1 MKKANPPVVGRITIV
16 FSLCLGLIGALWA
29 FEEEKIGG
37 ASASSL
43 PSPQQEVPAMGET
56 GETPP
61 LTKEQQILEMD
72 IATSSL
78 SELAFW
84 CRRVGLSDGGSR
96 EELQNRLRQY
106 YGIPLPKSD
115 APGKERSLRSESPEN
130 TEKAPAQRTIVI
142 EAAEQSEFFTLAVVN
157 EEYARL
163 RGKVQITVKE
173 GDTSYTLSA
182 EEILYNK
189 TRNQLSARG
198 NVVYT
203 KKKGDTT
210 ETFRG
215 AALSLN
221 VDSLSGTFVGGFSE
235 RAMEGKANA
244 YKFTGQVISRDA
256 EGSTVLQDVDITT
269 ASVEDPYWSI
279 HASKLWLLPGND
291 WAIAHAVLKVGEI
304 PLFYI
309 PFLYLPGDEVVFHPV
324 LGYLKREGSFGQTT
338 TYLLGRPKASSSTEN
353 SITRLL
359 GSSEN
364 EERRQEGLF
373 LRTTGERRKSGD
385 EVSLALLFDM
395 YANLG
400 VYGGL
405 ELSIPKTGGWGK
417 QEVSMGIGFS
427 RTIYA
432 LGSNLYSPYNPND
445 GSFDWNSAYFLNWMV
460 PFRYRF
466 KASGSLSLGT
476 FSLSWTI
483 PVYSDPYVD
492 DDFLDRSE
500 QMDWLSMIKEGASAS
515 SSSSSSSNILGSYNL
530 RIGGSGTI
538 PTDVLSPF
546 VSTFT
551 INSLSS
557 TLIFKTKSSTLYA
570 SSSSP
575 WQSFFYPSQWTL
587 ASFSGNVKGTLVSNN
602 ATIKKT
608 SSSGISASE
617 GEKIHLLEKAL
628 SPWMEDNSSKTP
640 SASAGTQQK
649 EDTSASF
656 TIPALSQTFESSGG
670 TQLLWNVEYSFDPTA
685 SWDLH
690 YHYTTWK
697 EVYDVNWSDISYLYA
712 ILGVNGAIT
721 ANLSR
726 SDKLFNMSVKIGGT
740 ANWQQYQYIDTS
752 SSDIDANSLLLSAYK
767 ASGYYLTAET
777 LFSVSPLIQDDVW
790 KNTQL
795 QYTLKGKWLNT
806 VFNNDVNYPRW
817 DLLWGSW
824 SKDSISNHSL
834 SCTLSALTS
843 LGEQSLGLSMELPP
857 RESLL
862 SGNTRLQW
870 GTSVLSASTS
880 ISKPFEDPLFN
891 PLTVSGTIV
900 FAPRFQYKQEF
911 TYSPEEKSLT
921 AWTSTLSWYD
931 LSASL
936 SYAYSKSYL
945 FSGGKWTLASDEEA
959 LRPKVF
965 QLSYGTSLSNLVF
978 WKNRIQANLNISSSL
993 SLDLQR
999 YTYSSFTFS
1008 LGTTLKIHEFL
1019 DVSFT
1024 SKSQN
1029 RVIYRYIQSWPIWE
1043 QPVQVPGEQNMWV
1056 DLVNSFRFDS
1066 DTLRKSSGFKL
1077 QALSVKAVH
1086 YMGDWTAT
1094 VTTDLEPYLN
1104 TSQLPYRYA
1113 FNTKVSFLVQ
1123 WIPISEFKTQ
1133 TYYDKDGF
1141 VFK

>member
-1 MKKANPPVVGRITIV
+1 MKQINPPVVGMMVLMI
-16 FSLCLGLIGALWA
+16 SLSLGFAEPLWALDGAEEESAVIGALP
-29 FEEEKIGG
+29 
-37 ASASSL
+37 L
-43 PSPQQEVPAMGET
+43 QQQ
-56 GETPP
+56 GETPSGETVETP
-61 LTKEQQILEMD
+61 SLTREQQILEMD
-72 IATSSL
+72 ITTSNL
-78 SELAFW
+78 SELASW
-84 CRRVGLSDGGSR
+84 CRRLGLSDGGSR
-96 EELQNRLRQY
+96 EELQNRLREY
-106 YGIPLPKSD
+106 YGIPRPKSGEGVTKQQS
-115 APGKERSLRSESPEN
+115 PGSEKPEG
-130 TEKAPAQRTIVI
+130 TEKSSSQRTIVI
-142 EAAEQSEFFTLAVVN
+142 ESAEQSEFFTLDVVN

-163 RGKVQITVKE
+163 RGKVQITIKE

-182 EEILYNK
+182 EELLYNK

-203 KKKGDTT
+203 KKKGEVT

-215 AALSLN
+215 AALNLN
-221 VDSLSGTFVGGFSE
+221 LDSLSGAFLGGFSE
-235 RAMEGKANA
+235 RAMEGKSNA

-256 EGSTVLQDVDITT
+256 EGSTVLQDVEITT
-269 ASVEDPYWSI
+269 ASVEEPYWSI

-291 WAIAHAVLKVGEI
+291 WAISHAVLKVGEI

-324 LGYLKREGSFGQTT
+324 LGYRNREGSFFQTT

-364 EERRQEGLF
+364 EERRLEGLF
-373 LRTTGERRKSGD
+373 LRATGERRKSEE
-385 EVSLALLFDM
+385 EVSLAVLFDM

-400 VYGGL
+400 MYGGL
-405 ELSIPKTGGWGK
+405 ELSIPKTGVWGK
-417 QEVSMGIGFS
+417 QDLSMGIGFS
-427 RTIYA
+427 RTIYP
-432 LGSNLYSPYNPND
+432 LGSNLYSPYNPTD
-445 GSFDWNSAYFLNWMV
+445 GSIDWNSAYFLNWMV

-466 KASGSLSLGT
+466 KATGSLSLGT

-500 QMDWLSMIKEGASAS
+500 QMDWLSMIKEGASTG

-538 PTDVLSPF
+538 PTDVLSPLI
-546 VSTFT
+546 SNFT

-587 ASFSGNVKGTLVSNN
+587 ASFSGNVRGTLVSS
-602 ATIKKT
+602 TKKS
-608 SSSGISASE
+608 SSSGPVS
-617 GEKIHLLEKAL
+617 GDGGKPNLLDSAL
-628 SPWMEDNSSKTP
+628 SPWMEEGSSQTP
-640 SASAGTQQK
+640 PGSETPQK
-649 EDTSASF
+649 KDDTSDSF
-656 TIPALSQTFESSGG
+656 TIPALSQTFEGSGG
-670 TQLLWNVEYSFDPTA
+670 AQYLWNVEYSLDPTA

-690 YHYTTWK
+690 YHYTRWK
-697 EVYDVNWSDISYLYA
+697 EVYEVDWNDISYLYA
-712 ILGVNGAIT
+712 IIGLNGSIT
-721 ANLSR
+721 SSFSR
-726 SDKLFNMSVKIGGT
+726 SDNFFSMSFRIGGN
-740 ANWQQYQYIDTS
+740 ANWQHYQYIDTS
-752 SSDIDANSLLLSAYK
+752 ASDIDADSLLLSAYK
-767 ASGYYLTAET
+767 ASGYYLTAESSFT
-777 LFSVSPLIQDDVW
+777 LRPLVQDEVW
-790 KNTQL
+790 KNTQF
-795 QYTLKGKWLNT
+795 QYRLGGRWLST
-806 VFNNDVNYPRW
+806 VFNNEVQAPRW

-824 SKDSISNHSL
+824 TKDYISNHSL
-834 SCTLSALTS
+834 SATLSALTS
-843 LGEQSLGLSMELPP
+843 LGEQSLGLSIELPP

-862 SGNTRLQW
+862 SGNTRLRW
-870 GTSVLSASTS
+870 GSSSLSANTSV
-880 ISKPFEDPLFN
+880 SKPFEDPLFN
-891 PLTVSGTIV
+891 PLSVSGTV
-900 FAPRFQYKQEF
+900 VVAPGVQYKQDL
-911 TYSPEEKSLT
+911 TYTPEEKSLT

-959 LRPKVF
+959 LRPKAF
-965 QLSYGTSLSNLVF
+965 QLSYGTSLNNLVF
-978 WKNRIQANLNISSSL
+978 WKNRIQASLNISSSV

-1008 LGTTLKIHEFL
+1008 LGTTVKIHEFL
-1019 DVSFT
+1019 DFSFT
-1024 SKSQN
+1024 SRSQN
-1029 RVIYRYIQSWPIWE
+1029 RVIYRYLQSWPIWE
-1043 QPVQVPGEQNMWV
+1043 QPVQVPGEQNMLV
-1056 DLVNSFRFDS
+1056 DLLNSFRFDS

-1094 VTTDLEPYLN
+1094 LTTDLEPYLD

>member
-1 MKKANPPVVGRITIV
+1 MKQTPLPVVSMMV
-16 FSLCLGLIGALWA
+16 LACSLLLGLAGGLWALDGTEGGDTATGALPSLQQ
-29 FEEEKIGG
+29 GG
-37 ASASSL
+37 ASEESR
-43 PSPQQEVPAMGET
+43 G
-56 GETPP
+56 TPP

-78 SELAFW
+78 LELASW
-84 CRRVGLSDGGSR
+84 CRRLGLSEGGTR

-106 YGIPLPKSD
+106 YGIPLSKGSD
-115 APGKERSLRSESPEN
+115 ASGKEQISSSEKPKTPEKTSSP
-130 TEKAPAQRTIVI
+130 RTIVI
-142 EAAEQSEFFTLAVVN
+142 ESAEQSEFFTLDVVN

-163 RGKVQITVKE
+163 RGKVQITIKE

-182 EEILYNK
+182 EELLYNK

-198 NVVYT
+198 NVIYT
-203 KKKGDTT
+203 KKKGEVI

-215 AALSLN
+215 TALSLN
-221 VDSLSGTFVGGFSE
+221 LDSLSGAFLGGFSE
-235 RAMEGKANA
+235 RAMEGKSNA

-269 ASVEDPYWSI
+269 ASVEEPYWSI

-291 WAIAHAVLKVGEI
+291 WAIAHAVLKVGEL

-324 LGYLKREGSFGQTT
+324 LGYRNREGSFVQTT

-364 EERRQEGLF
+364 EERRLEGVF
-373 LRTTGERRKSGD
+373 LRATGERRKSGD
-385 EVSLALLFDM
+385 EVSLAILFDM

-400 VYGGL
+400 AYGGL
-405 ELSIPKTGGWGK
+405 ELSIPKNGAWGK
-417 QEVSMGIGFS
+417 QDVSMGIGFS
-427 RTIYA
+427 RTIYP
-432 LGSNLYSPYNPND
+432 LGSSLYSPYNPID
-445 GSFDWNSAYFLNWMV
+445 GSIDWNSAYFLNWMV

-466 KASGSLSLGT
+466 KATGSLSLGT

-500 QMDWLSMIKEGASAS
+500 QMDWLSMIKEGASAG

-538 PTDVLSPF
+538 PTDVLSPLI
-546 VSTFT
+546 SSFT
-551 INSLSS
+551 VNSLSS

-587 ASFSGNVKGTLVSNN
+587 ASFSGNVRGTLFSNSV
-602 ATIKKT
+602 KKSP
-608 SSSGISASE
+608 SSELISEDGKKAN
-617 GEKIHLLEKAL
+617 LLDSAL
-628 SPWMEDNSSKTP
+628 SPWTEERSPQTIP
-640 SASAGTQQK
+640 GAEGPQK
-649 EDTSASF
+649 QADTSDSF
-656 TIPALSQTFESSGG
+656 TIPALSQTFEGSGG
-670 TQLLWNVEYSFDPTA
+670 AQYLWNVEYSLDPTA

-690 YHYTTWK
+690 YHYSKWK
-697 EVYDVNWSDISYLYA
+697 EVYEVNWSDISYLYS
-712 ILGVNGAIT
+712 ILGINGTIAS
-721 ANLSR
+721 NFSR
-726 SDKLFNMSVKIGGT
+726 SDNLFTMSFKIGGN
-740 ANWQQYQYIDTS
+740 ANWQHYQYIDTS
-752 SSDIDANSLLLSAYK
+752 ASDIDANSLLLSAYK
-767 ASGYYLTAET
+767 ASGYYLTAESTFT
-777 LFSVSPLIQDDVW
+777 LRPLVQDEMW
-790 KNTQL
+790 KNSQF
-795 QYTLKGKWLNT
+795 QYTLKGKWLST
-806 VFNNDVNYPRW
+806 VFNNDVQDPRW

-824 SKDSISNHSL
+824 SKDYISSHSL
-834 SCTLSALTS
+834 SATLSALTS

-870 GTSVLSASTS
+870 GASSLSANTS

-891 PLTVSGTIV
+891 PLTVSGTVV
-900 FAPRFQYKQEF
+900 FAPRFQYKQDL
-911 TYSPEEKSLT
+911 TYTPEEKSLT
-921 AWTSTLSWYD
+921 SWISTLSWYD

-959 LRPKVF
+959 LRPKAF
-965 QLSYGTSLSNLVF
+965 QLSYGTSLNNLVF
-978 WKNRIQANLNISSSL
+978 WKNRIQASLNISSSL

-1008 LGTTLKIHEFL
+1008 LGTTVKIHEFL
-1019 DVSFT
+1019 DFSFT

-1043 QPVQVPGEQNMWV
+1043 QSVQVPGEQNMLV
-1056 DLVNSFRFDS
+1056 DLLNSFRFDS

-1094 VTTDLEPYLN
+1094 LTTDLEPYLD

>member
-1 MKKANPPVVGRITIV
+1 MKQVHLPVIRTMVLV
-16 FSLCLGLIGALWA
+16 FSLSLGLAGFLWA
-29 FEEEKIGG
+29 LDGVEGG
-37 ASASSL
+37 RTATDAL
-43 PSPQQEVPAMGET
+43 APPQQGSIPSEKAPEA
-56 GETPP
+56 PP

-78 SELAFW
+78 SELASW
-84 CRRVGLSDGGSR
+84 CRRLGLSDGGTR

-106 YGIPLPKSD
+106 YGITLPKSGD
-115 APGKERSLRSESPEN
+115 VVGKEQTSSSEKPEN
-130 TEKAPAQRTIVI
+130 PEKSSSPRTIVI
-142 EAAEQSEFFTLAVVN
+142 ESAEQSEFFTLDVVN

-163 RGKVQITVKE
+163 RGKVQITIKE

-182 EEILYNK
+182 EELLYNK

-198 NVVYT
+198 NVIYT
-203 KKKGDTT
+203 KKKGEVT

-215 AALSLN
+215 TALSLN
-221 VDSLSGTFVGGFSE
+221 LDSLSGAFLGGFSE
-235 RAMEGKANA
+235 RAMEGKSNA

-269 ASVEDPYWSI
+269 ASVEEPYWSI

-291 WAIAHAVLKVGEI
+291 WAIAHAVLKVGEL

-324 LGYLKREGSFGQTT
+324 LGYRNREGSFVQTT

-364 EERRQEGLF
+364 EERRLEGVF
-373 LRTTGERRKSGD
+373 LRATGERRKSED
-385 EVSLALLFDM
+385 EVSLAILFDM

-400 VYGGL
+400 AYGGI
-405 ELSIPKTGGWGK
+405 ELSIPKTEGWGK
-417 QEVSMGIGFS
+417 QDLSMGIGFS
-427 RTIYA
+427 RTIYP
-432 LGSNLYSPYNPND
+432 LGSSLYSPYNPTE
-445 GSFDWNSAYFLNWMV
+445 GSFDWHSAYFLNWLV

-466 KASGSLSLGT
+466 KATGSLSLGT

-483 PVYSDPYVD
+483 PFYSDPYVD

-500 QMDWLSMIKEGASAS
+500 QMDWISMLKEGASAG
-515 SSSSSSSNILGSYNL
+515 SSSSSSSNILGSYTI
-530 RIGGSGTI
+530 RIGGSGTL
-538 PTDVLSPF
+538 PVDALSPLI
-546 VSTFT
+546 SNFT
-551 INSLSS
+551 INSISS

-570 SSSSP
+570 SSPSP

-587 ASFSGNVKGTLVSNN
+587 ASFSGNVKGNLFSNSTKKIPPSGVSPGDE
-602 ATIKKT
+602 KKT
-608 SSSGISASE
+608 D
-617 GEKIHLLEKAL
+617 LLESAL
-628 SPWMEDNSSKTP
+628 SPWTEEQAPQTP
-640 SASAGTQQK
+640 PATGMPQIK
-649 EDTSASF
+649 DDTSEIFAV
-656 TIPALSQTFESSGG
+656 PVLSQTFESPGG
-670 TQLLWNVEYSFDPTA
+670 PQFIWNVEYSLDPTA

-690 YHYTTWK
+690 YHYSKWK
-697 EVYDVNWSDISYLYA
+697 EVYEVNWGDISYLYS
-712 ILGVNGAIT
+712 ILGING
-721 ANLSR
+721 NLVSNFSR
-726 SDKLFNMSVKIGGT
+726 RDNLFSMSFKIGGN
-740 ANWQQYQYIDTS
+740 ANWQHYQYIDS
-752 SSDIDANSLLLSAYK
+752 SASDIDANSLLLSAYK

-777 LFSVSPLIQDDVW
+777 LFSFRPLVQNEVW
-790 KNTQL
+790 KNTQF
-795 QYTLKGKWLNT
+795 QYTLRGKWLNT
-806 VFNNDVNYPRW
+806 VFNNDVQSPRW

-824 SKDSISNHSL
+824 SKDYISNHSL
-834 SCTLSALTS
+834 SWTLSALTAG
-843 LGEQSLGLSMELPP
+843 GEQSLGLSMELPP

-862 SGNTRLQW
+862 SGNTRLRW
-870 GTSVLSASTS
+870 GDSLLSANAS

-891 PLTVSGTIV
+891 PLTVSSTVV
-900 FAPRFQYKQEF
+900 FAPPFQYKQDL
-911 TYSPEEKSLT
+911 TYTPAEKSLT
-921 AWTSTLSWYD
+921 AWTSTLSLYD
-931 LSASL
+931 LSVSL
-936 SYAYSKSYL
+936 SYAYSRSYL

-959 LRPKVF
+959 LRPKAF
-965 QLSYGTSLSNLVF
+965 QLSYGTSLNNLVF
-978 WKNRIQANLNISSSL
+978 WKNRIQAGLNISSSL

-1008 LGTTLKIHEFL
+1008 LGTTVKIHEFL
-1019 DVSFT
+1019 DFSFT

-1043 QPVQVPGEQNMWV
+1043 QSVQVPGEQNMLV
-1056 DLVNSFRFDS
+1056 DLLNSFRFDS
-1066 DTLRKSSGFKL
+1066 DRLRKSSGFKL

-1094 VTTDLEPYLN
+1094 LTTDLEPYLD